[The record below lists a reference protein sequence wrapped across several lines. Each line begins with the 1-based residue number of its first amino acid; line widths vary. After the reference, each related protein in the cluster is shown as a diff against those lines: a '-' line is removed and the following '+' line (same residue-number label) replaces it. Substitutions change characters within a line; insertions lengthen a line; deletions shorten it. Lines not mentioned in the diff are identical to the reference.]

1 MTIAE
6 LRIMC
11 KHLKRKDV
19 GPMPNKKDELLAKY
33 AEWYGRPEPE
43 FIYDTLDVETLTLE
57 EH

>member
-1 MTIAE
+1 
-6 LRIMC
+6 
-11 KHLKRKDV
+11 
-19 GPMPNKKDELLAKY
+19 MPNKKDELLAKY